1 LSEKMH
7 FLAVKTVNQRSLL
20 RGL

>member
-1 LSEKMH
+1 MH